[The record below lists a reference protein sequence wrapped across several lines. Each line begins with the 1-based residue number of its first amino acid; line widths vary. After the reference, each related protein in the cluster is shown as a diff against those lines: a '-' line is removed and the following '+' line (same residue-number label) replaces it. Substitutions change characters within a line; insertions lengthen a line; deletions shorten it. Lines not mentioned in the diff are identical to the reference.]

1 MNHNLF
7 REFSGIISTDS
18 QLMALNQVQLENV
31 SRMCFPYLH
40 SDGIWC
46 MIIIDFRVEALY
58 YVYLGIRS
66 DDAELDELLKKVSI
80 QFNTFLNEFFSN
92 ELNRDEVTEL
102 ETTIY
107 PLNESS
113 CPEEFTG
120 VFILSVLYFIQE
132 CPVYIPINQLKN
144 IRRKFSYWLIDGALP
159 M

>member
-1 MNHNLF
+1 
-7 REFSGIISTDS
+7 
-18 QLMALNQVQLENV
+18 MALNQVQLENV
-31 SRMCFPYLH
+31 SRMYFPYLQ
-40 SDGIWC
+40 SDGLWG

-80 QFNTFLNEFFSN
+80 QFNTFLNELFSN
-92 ELNRDEVTEL
+92 ELNRDEVTEW

-120 VFILSVLYFIQE
+120 VFILLVLYFIVQE
-132 CPVYIPINQLKN
+132 CPVYIPIDQLKN

>member
-1 MNHNLF
+1 MNHNLLS
-7 REFSGIISTDS
+7 EFSGIISTDS

-31 SRMCFPYLH
+31 SRMYFPYLQ
-40 SDGIWC
+40 SDGIWG

-80 QFNTFLNEFFSN
+80 QFNTFLNELFSN
-92 ELNRDEVTEL
+92 ELNRDEVTEW

-113 CPEEFTG
+113 CPEEYTW
-120 VFILSVLYFIQE
+120 FIYFISAVFY
-132 CPVYIPINQLKN
+132 CSGMSCIHP
-144 IRRKFSYWLIDGALP
+144 D
-159 M
+159 